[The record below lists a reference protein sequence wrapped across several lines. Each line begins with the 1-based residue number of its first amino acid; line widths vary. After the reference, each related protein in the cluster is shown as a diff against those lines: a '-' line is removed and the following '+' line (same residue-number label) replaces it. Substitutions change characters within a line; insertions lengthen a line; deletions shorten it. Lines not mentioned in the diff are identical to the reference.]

1 VTAYVVDASVAVKWL
16 VYEESSD
23 IAVAFARNNNS
34 FVTPRMIVTEVA
46 NALARKAIQGV
57 ISSENAKQQFTKLPY
72 FFDEIFSVDDLVANA
87 LHNACQFRHPVYYL
101 IYVEGARR
109 RGIQLVTADQRLS
122 AKLANSDLASCILM
136 LSDWR
141 PE

>member
-23 IAVAFARNNNS
+23 LAVAFARSNNY
-34 FVTPRMIVTEVA
+34 FVAPRLIMTEVA
-46 NALARKAIQGV
+46 NALARKAVQDV
-57 ISSENAKQQFTKLPY
+57 ISSEDAKQQFTKLPY
-72 FFDEIFSVDDLVANA
+72 FFDEIISVDDLIANA
-87 LHNACQFRHPVYYL
+87 LYNACQFRHPIYDL
-101 IYVEGARR
+101 IYVEAARR
-109 RGIQLVTADQRLS
+109 RGIRLVTADQRLS
-122 AKLANSDLASCILM
+122 SKLSNSDLASSMLL

>member
-23 IAVAFARNNNS
+23 IAVAFARSNNS

-46 NALARKAIQGV
+46 NALARKAIQGA
-57 ISSENAKQQFTKLPY
+57 ISSEDAKQQFMKLPY

-87 LHNACQFRHPVYYL
+87 LYNACQFRHPIYDL
-101 IYVEGARR
+101 IYVEAARR

-122 AKLANSDLASCILM
+122 ANLANSDLATCILM

>member
-1 VTAYVVDASVAVKWL
+1 MTAYVVDASVAVKWL

-23 IAVAFARNNNS
+23 LAVAFARSNNY
-34 FVTPRMIVTEVA
+34 FVAPRMIMTEVA

-57 ISSENAKQQFTKLPY
+57 ISSEDAKQQFLKLPY
-72 FFDEIFSVDDLVANA
+72 FFDEIVSVDDLIANA
-87 LHNACQFRHPVYYL
+87 LHNACQFRHPIYDL
-101 IYVEGARR
+101 IYLEAARR
-109 RGIQLVTADQRLS
+109 RGIQLVTADQRLLS
-122 AKLANSDLASCILM
+122 KLANTDLASCIIM

>member
-1 VTAYVVDASVAVKWL
+1 MTAYVVDASVAVKWL

-23 IAVAFARNNNS
+23 IAVAFARSNNS

-46 NALARKAIQGV
+46 NALARKAIQGA
-57 ISSENAKQQFTKLPY
+57 ISSEDAKQQFTKLPY

-87 LHNACQFRHPVYYL
+87 LYNACQFRHPIYDL
-101 IYVEGARR
+101 IYVEAARR

-122 AKLANSDLASCILM
+122 ANLANSDLATCILM

>member
-23 IAVAFARNNNS
+23 RVVAFARSNNH
-34 FVTPRMIVTEVA
+34 FIAPRMIMTEVA
-46 NALARKAIQGV
+46 NALARKVIQGA
-57 ISSENAKQQFTKLPY
+57 ISSQDAKQQFAKLPY
-72 FFDEIFSVDDLVANA
+72 FFDEIVLVDDLVANA
-87 LHNACQFRHPVYYL
+87 LHYACQFRHPVYDL
-101 IYVEGARR
+101 IYVEAARR
-109 RGIQLVTADQRLS
+109 RGIQLVTADQLLS
-122 AKLANSDLASCILM
+122 SKLANSDLASSILL